1 MKLARSRRELVIG
14 VILLLILA
22 AVTMVAIDERL
33 SMQLDA
39 VDLTW
44 EEASRVR

>member
-1 MKLARSRRELVIG
+1 MTRFLP
-14 VILLLILA
+14 LLLILA